1 MKLLLGFALCILAG
15 LGFTYCNVPLGMMFG
30 PLITVLVLKRT
41 GLSVTVLPG
50 SLTVIQLSLGTSIG
64 LLFRDFSFGAQG
76 NIAFLLVLLLVC
88 LSLQFTA
95 CYLWCIHRLR
105 WSKEEALLGAVPGA
119 MAAVLA
125 LASHVK
131 TPPQKIII
139 SHSLRLIT
147 LTLFAGYITG
157 GAQTH
162 MAMPPVLFA
171 TTNVLWLLGIVFAG
185 YVLGKCLER
194 FHFPA
199 PFMITSLLCAALL
212 HPLSSQTVFF
222 PDIFNQFSMILM
234 GILLGHHFIA
244 FTLTAFLRHLWS
256 SIQLIAIGLG
266 LTVMMAFTAA
276 HLLDYPFYVLMLSWV
291 PGSVESMSFAALAL
305 NANASFVMASHII
318 RMLLIQTIP
327 AIVIYRKREVIE
339 GNSAKTSKPT
349 RPL

>member
-1 MKLLLGFALCILAG
+1 MKLLVGFVLCILVG

-41 GLSVTVLPG
+41 GLSVPVLPG
-50 SLTVIQLSLGTSIG
+50 SMTVIQLSLGTSIG
-64 LLFRDFSFGAQG
+64 LLFRDFSFGVQG
-76 NIAFLLVLLLVC
+76 NIAFLLMFLLLC
-88 LSLQFTA
+88 LFLQFTA

-125 LASHVK
+125 LASHIK

-147 LTLFAGYITG
+147 LTLFAGYISG
-157 GAQTH
+157 GAHTPT
-162 MAMPPVLFA
+162 AMSPELFTA
-171 TTNVLWLLGIVFAG
+171 TNILWLLGIVLAG

-194 FHFPA
+194 VHFPA

-212 HPLSSQTVFF
+212 HPFSSQTVLF
-222 PDIFNQFSMILM
+222 PDVFNQFSMALM

-244 FTLTAFLRHLWS
+244 FTLTAFMRHLWS
-256 SIQLIAIGLG
+256 SMQLITIGLG
-266 LTVMMAFTAA
+266 VTVIMALTAA
-276 HLLDYPFYVLMLSWV
+276 HFLDYPFYLLMLSWV

-327 AIVIYRKREVIE
+327 AMVIYRKREVTQDN
-339 GNSAKTSKPT
+339 GATMRKPT
-349 RPL
+349 KPL